1 MIDYAALYSE
11 SLAKHVEENVCFP
24 NSMVDRIT
32 PMTTQ
37 ADIDELK
44 DDWGIIDGWPVV
56 AEDFTQWV
64 VEDKFYNGQRPAW
77 QDAGALFVN
86 DVIPYEKMKLRLL
99 NGSHQ
104 CLAYLSYVAGHK
116 KVDKATRDP
125 VINKFIRNYL
135 EEVTST
141 VPEVPGVDLVA
152 YKNKLVERYS
162 N

>member
-1 MIDYAALYSE
+1 
-11 SLAKHVEENVCFP
+11 
-24 NSMVDRIT
+24 
-32 PMTTQ
+32 
-37 ADIDELK
+37 
-44 DDWGIIDGWPVV
+44 
-56 AEDFTQWV
+56 
-64 VEDKFYNGQRPAW
+64 
-77 QDAGALFVN
+77 
-86 DVIPYEKMKLRLL
+86 MKLRLL

-141 VPEVPGVDLVA
+141 VPEVPGVDLKA

-162 N
+162 NQLLSDQVARLCEDASKRLNVFMAPCVVHKL